1 MNKATRVIASRAAVR
16 CVSRTGP
23 AAGMVT
29 FDTDAGVVE
38 LHLDNMEMR
47 DLKRML
53 HVTGVG
59 QPLDQPSSSSGTPQ
73 GVGSPAEGH
82 VQ

>member
-1 MNKATRVIASRAAVR
+1 MSKPTRVIAGRAAVR
-16 CVSRTGP
+16 CVSHTHP
-23 AAGMVT
+23 DAGMVT

-38 LHLDNMEMR
+38 LHLDDMEMR
-47 DLKRML
+47 NLKRLL
-53 HVTGVG
+53 HVTGAG

-73 GVGSPAEGH
+73 DVGSPADGH

>member
-1 MNKATRVIASRAAVR
+1 MGKATRVITSRAAVR
-16 CVSRTGP
+16 SVSRARP
-23 AAGMVT
+23 DAGMVT

-38 LHLDNMEMR
+38 LHLDDMAMR
-47 DLKRML
+47 DLMRML

-73 GVGSPAEGH
+73 GVGSPADGH